1 MDTFVLNLE
10 KEIEKKLKKI
20 ESADL
25 NILKKSL
32 EASLVLGD
40 AFQKMKEFIST
51 YTFRDEAEEI
61 EFFKVIKPRL
71 FYRLIYYRKIYN
83 IEMNRPVGVESQ
95 RAYLIDEIKAINRY
109 NAKRS
114 DFVRYYRSGLTH
126 MDSMYYLRGS
136 IDTALYLESFHH
148 ERDPSFS
155 TNCDFKVARILANE
169 LLIQYLT
176 KELEVFEQ
184 RQVEQSLPRVRLT
197 WNGTKTELVEQ
208 IFAWDSRKVFGNIPL
223 TRLAEYI
230 QTVFNI
236 ELDKNFSRTFGDMRI
251 RNRQTPFLDS
261 LKEALLKRM
270 NRLNH
275 NRGKNKNE

>member
-1 MDTFVLNLE
+1 MKSFVYNLE
-10 KEIEKKLKKI
+10 KDIEKKLKKI

-51 YTFRDEAEEI
+51 YTFRDEVEEI

-95 RAYLIDEIKAINRY
+95 RAYLIDEIKAIHRY

>member
-1 MDTFVLNLE
+1 
-10 KEIEKKLKKI
+10 
-20 ESADL
+20 
-25 NILKKSL
+25 
-32 EASLVLGD
+32 
-40 AFQKMKEFIST
+40 MKEFIST
-51 YTFRDEAEEI
+51 YTFRDEVEEI

>member
-148 ERDPSFS
+148 KRDPSFS

-169 LLIQYLT
+169 FLIQYLT

-251 RNRQTPFLDS
+251 RNRQTPFLDG

-270 NRLNH
+270 NRLSR

>member
-1 MDTFVLNLE
+1 MKSFVYNLE

-148 ERDPSFS
+148 ERAPSFS

-169 LLIQYLT
+169 FLIQYLT

-251 RNRQTPFLDS
+251 RNRQTPFLDG

-270 NRLNH
+270 NRLSR